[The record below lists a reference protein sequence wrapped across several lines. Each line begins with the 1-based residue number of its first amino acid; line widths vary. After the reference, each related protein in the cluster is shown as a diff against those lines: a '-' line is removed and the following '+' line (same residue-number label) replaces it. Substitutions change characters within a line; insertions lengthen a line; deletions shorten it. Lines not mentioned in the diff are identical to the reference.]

1 MDDTCG
7 EEIVQPEWV
16 SGGLIH
22 LYSGCASGKLQIV
35 FGGGVGSE
43 GDEGLVEGVCFLPS
57 SNLAQKNPS
66 MACWLSV
73 GGAKACL
80 G

>member
-16 SGGLIH
+16 GGESNH
-22 LYSGCASGKLQIV
+22 LCSGCDSGRLQIV
-35 FGGGVGSE
+35 FGGGVGGM

-57 SNLAQKNPS
+57 SNLAQKNPLI
-66 MACWLSV
+66 ACWLSV
-73 GGAKACL
+73 GGAEACL